1 MHNDLLYHLL
11 DIPNEGADT
20 YLFVAFVQFAD
31 GKEEG
36 FDLVVV
42 DDGHDGV
49 VHFGPGVGAPVWV
62 AVGMAASLH
71 IFPKG
76 EATDFKHVE
85 HVFNTFGVGL
95 IEYYED

>member
-1 MHNDLLYHLL
+1 ML
-11 DIPNEGADT
+11 DVPDECAHA